1 MRLKWSKYSLDLKQ
15 ESKINNKVL
24 EKFHLKRLL
33 QALVKENIF
42 FLIDKTLMKKVVI
55 LLIALVL

>member
-1 MRLKWSKYSLDLKQ
+1 MRLKWNKYSLDLRQ
-15 ESKINNKVL
+15 GSKINNKVL

-42 FLIDKTLMKKVVI
+42 FLIDKTLMKKAVI
-55 LLIALVL
+55 LLIALV

>member
-24 EKFHLKRLL
+24 EKFHLKILL
-33 QALVKENIF
+33 KALVKENIF

>member
-1 MRLKWSKYSLDLKQ
+1 MRLKWNKYSLDLRQ
-15 ESKINNKVL
+15 GSKISNKVL

-42 FLIDKTLMKKVVI
+42 FLIDKTLMKKAVI
-55 LLIALVL
+55 LLIALV